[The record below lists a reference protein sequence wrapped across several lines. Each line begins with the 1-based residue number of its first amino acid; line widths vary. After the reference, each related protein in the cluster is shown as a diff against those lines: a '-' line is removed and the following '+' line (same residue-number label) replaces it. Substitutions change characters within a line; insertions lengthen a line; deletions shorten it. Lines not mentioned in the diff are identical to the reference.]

1 MYQYAI
7 RPGGKSLRNMSYSDA
22 GKLYELIQVGDP
34 VIMHY

>member
-1 MYQYAI
+1 
-7 RPGGKSLRNMSYSDA
+7 MSYSDA